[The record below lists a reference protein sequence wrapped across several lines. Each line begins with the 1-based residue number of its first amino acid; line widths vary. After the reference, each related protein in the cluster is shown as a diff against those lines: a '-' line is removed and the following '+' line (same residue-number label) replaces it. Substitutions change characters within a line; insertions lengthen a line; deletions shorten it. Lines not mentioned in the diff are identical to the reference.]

1 MTRAPDTVPAPVRQL
16 VEKVAA
22 AALLHRTGVIDL
34 TRPDRLRRLAAANR
48 CYGPQASLIMK
59 AAAEHPEALAV
70 VDERGALTYR
80 ELDEQSNALAS
91 ALAASGLQP
100 GAVVA
105 VLARDH
111 RGLLLA
117 ISAAGRAGLRLAMM
131 NTGFAKPQFLEVARR
146 EGVRAVLHDSE
157 FTDLLEELP
166 LPRYLTWVEDGHD
179 VPAESETIDDLIA
192 RGDRRPL
199 PPPPHPGGF
208 VILTSGTTGL
218 PKGAPRTKVSP
229 LLSATFVDRIP
240 FPRRGSAVIAPPLFH
255 STGFGMWT
263 VNTALANTAITMRR
277 FDAEATLAAVA
288 AHRAEMLVLVPTML
302 NRILDLGS
310 DTLSRYDLR
319 SLRAIVVA
327 GSALAPDLATRTLDA
342 FGQVLY
348 NLYGS
353 TEVAIAA
360 VAQPAELRVASGTVG
375 RAPITTEVVL
385 FDDADR
391 RIAGPHTIGRVFV
404 RSGAPFE
411 GYTDGRHKR
420 VIDGFMSTGDVG
432 HFDDDGLLYI
442 DGRDDD
448 MIVSG
453 GENVY
458 PLEVENLLAA
468 LPGVTDVAVVGVEDR
483 DFGKRLRAIIV
494 RGSETELDA
503 DAVKA
508 YVKANLARYKTPRDV
523 IFVEELPRNATGKV
537 QRRIL
542 EELDLS

>member
-1 MTRAPDTVPAPVRQL
+1 MTRTPDTVPAPVRQL

-34 TRPDRLRRLAAANR
+34 TRPDRLRRLAAANQ

-91 ALAASGLQP
+91 ALAASGLRP

-131 NTGFAKPQFLEVARR
+131 NTGFAKPQFLEVALR
-146 EGVRAVLHDSE
+146 ERVRAVLHDSE
-157 FTDLLEELP
+157 FTGLLEELP
-166 LPRYLTWVEDGHD
+166 LPRYLTWVEDGHE
-179 VPAESETIDDLIA
+179 VPAGSETIDDLIA

-199 PPPPHPGGF
+199 PPPPRPGGF

-240 FPRRGSAVIAPPLFH
+240 FPRRGSAVIASPLFH

-302 NRILDLGS
+302 NRILDLGAH
-310 DTLSRYDLR
+310 TLSRYDLR

-327 GSALAPDLATRTLDA
+327 GSALAPDLATRALDA
-342 FGQVLY
+342 FGDVLY

-360 VAQPAELRVASGTVG
+360 VAQPAELRVAPGTVG
-375 RAPITTEVVL
+375 RPPITTEVVL

-391 RIAGPHTIGRVFV
+391 RIDGPHTIGRVFV

-420 VIDGFMSTGDVG
+420 VIDGYMSTGDVG

-494 RGSETELDA
+494 RGPETELDA

-508 YVKANLARYKTPRDV
+508 HVKANLARYKTPRDV